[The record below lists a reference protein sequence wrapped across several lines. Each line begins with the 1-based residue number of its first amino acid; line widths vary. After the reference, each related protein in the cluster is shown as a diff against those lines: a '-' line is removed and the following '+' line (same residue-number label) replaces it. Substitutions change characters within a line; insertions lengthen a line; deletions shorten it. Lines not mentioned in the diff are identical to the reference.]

1 MATTKTAR
9 VLESGLTLTAGA
21 GDDTGTA
28 LNLTDS
34 YGGTLH
40 LKLSNGGTGPTIG
53 AQIQIQTSADNS
65 EWYDFGG
72 ALVGGTAN
80 SGVYSWNV
88 DMPMRIMY
96 IRTVQGSNTGQDVTC
111 DIDFGEVEAVS

>member
-9 VLESGLTLTAGA
+9 VLENGLTLTAGA

-53 AQIQIQTSADNS
+53 AQIQVETSADNS
-65 EWYDFGG
+65 EWYSYGG
-72 ALVGGTAN
+72 ALVGGLTA
-80 SGVYSWNV
+80 STAYSWNV
-88 DMPMRIMY
+88 DIPMGVMY

-111 DIDFGEVEAVS
+111 NIDFGEVEGL